1 MDKQSIFGFI
11 MIGVILIAW
20 MWLQSPEPSQRPPQ
34 PQLPANVDTAHA
46 RPVPVPEPVSIE
58 KPATVAAVKDSS
70 LNRWGTAFAGH
81 ENGAQEYVTITTDL
95 YTAELCTRGGL
106 IRKWELKG
114 YKMWDG
120 HPVQLIPAESGGDM
134 SVLFTSRD
142 GRLIN
147 THDLFFAVDEPRLR
161 NVVLTGGDSCA
172 VVLSLSSNNGGRI
185 TKRFTFHGD
194 SYTFGVKFDFDRMDS
209 VISNFEYQVVWEKG
223 IRYAEQNSVDES
235 SFAMAY
241 AYSGGELT
249 EVDASKVGE
258 KTQRD
263 ISGAAEWVAQ
273 RNKYFI
279 AAMLPRGTRSEGAYL
294 EGIAHAMPDQGILE
308 QYGMALKMPF
318 RGRRSEGSEMD
329 VYIGPLEYDRMKALG
344 QGLEATMNLGAAWII
359 RPISEYV
366 MIPLFKFLRWFIPN
380 YGVVIIVFSLIIK
393 IALHP
398 LTRTSMRSMRK
409 MQKLGPM
416 IEELKEKYKDDQQK
430 LGQATMNLYKEYGAN
445 PASGCL
451 PMILQMPILFA
462 LYAVFRSSIELRQSS
477 FVWWI
482 QDLSIPDYVV
492 KLPFTIPM
500 VGIHAFSGLA
510 LLMTATTII
519 QQKQTV
525 TDPRQKAM
533 VWMMPLMMLLIFNSL
548 PSGLNL
554 YYFVFNLLSIA
565 QQAWFNR
572 QHRDEPL
579 RKVDAKKSQGGI
591 LGRLSK
597 DLPKLKA

>member
-1 MDKQSIFGFI
+1 MDKRSTFGFVL
-11 MIGVILIAW
+11 IGIILLGW
-20 MWLQSPEPSQRPPQ
+20 MWLQAPPPQ
-34 PQLPANVDTAHA
+34 QHPAPADTTQVHRAVAPDTVRHE
-46 RPVPVPEPVSIE
+46 VPVTAPTPHEAGVGELGAAFSGRETGDE
-58 KPATVAAVKDSS
+58 KI
-70 LNRWGTAFAGH
+70 
-81 ENGAQEYVTITTDL
+81 VTISTEL
-95 YTAELCTRGGL
+95 YTTEISTRGGL
-106 IRKWELKG
+106 IRKWELEK
-114 YKMWDG
+114 YKTWDG
-120 HPVQLIPAESGGDM
+120 VPVQLMPEENGGDI

-147 THDLFFAVDEPRLR
+147 THGLFFDIDGPRWQHIALK
-161 NVVLTGGDSCA
+161 GDDSCTVSFA
-172 VVLSLSSNNGGRI
+172 LRANNGGRI
-185 TKRFTFHGD
+185 VKRFTFHGNK
-194 SYTFGVKFDFDRMDS
+194 YAFGLKLDFERMDS

-223 IRYAEQNSVDES
+223 IRYAEENSVDES

-249 EVDASKVGE
+249 EIDASKMGE
-258 KTQRD
+258 KVQRD
-263 ISGAAEWVAQ
+263 ISGAADWVAQ

-279 AAMLPRGTRSEGAYL
+279 AAMLPKGVRSEGAYL
-294 EGIAHAMPDQGILE
+294 EGVAKPLPDHGIHE

-318 RGRRSEGSEMD
+318 RGRASESTEMD
-329 VYIGPLEYDRMKALG
+329 VYIGPLEYDRMKAFG
-344 QGLEATMNLGAAWII
+344 RGLESTMNLGAAWII
-359 RPISEYV
+359 RPISEFV

-398 LTRTSMRSMRK
+398 LNRTSMRSMRK
-409 MQKLGPM
+409 MQKLAPM
-416 IEELKEKYKDDQQK
+416 IEEIKAKHKDDQQK
-430 LGQATMNLYKEYGAN
+430 MSQATMSLYKEYGAN

-451 PMILQMPILFA
+451 PMVLQMPILFA

-482 QDLSIPDYVV
+482 KDLSIPDHVL
-492 KLPFTIPM
+492 KLPFTIPL
-500 VGIHAFSGLA
+500 VGITAFSGLA

-533 VWMMPLMMLLIFNSL
+533 VWMMPLMMLIIFNNL

-565 QQAWFNR
+565 QQYWFNR

-579 RKVDAKKSQGGI
+579 RKVEPKKGQGGI
-591 LGRLSK
+591 LGRIAK
-597 DLPKLKA
+597 NLPKTK

>member
-1 MDKQSIFGFI
+1 MDKKSTFGFI
-11 MIGVILIAW
+11 LIGVILLAW
-20 MWLQSPEPSQRPPQ
+20 MWLQSPQQPQQGPQ
-34 PQLPANVDTAHA
+34 PQHHASVDTAITQPA
-46 RPVPVPEPVSIE
+46 APPEKTVPEKQTPVLGVS
-58 KPATVAAVKDSS
+58 DSGQT
-70 LNRWGTAFAGH
+70 RWGTAFAGH
-81 ENGAQEYVTITTDL
+81 EKGVEEYITIATEL
-95 YTAELCTRGGL
+95 YTAELSTRGGV
-106 IRKWELKG
+106 IRKWELNK
-114 YKMWDG
+114 YKSWDG
-120 HPVQLIPAESGGDM
+120 HPVQLVPTESGGDL
-134 SVLFTSRD
+134 SVLFTSRE

-147 THDLFFAVDEPRLR
+147 THDLFFSVDEPRLR
-161 NVVLTGGDSCA
+161 NVALQGTDSCTVA
-172 VVLSLSSNNGGRI
+172 LSLPSNNGGRI
-185 TKRFTFHGD
+185 VKRFTFHGD

-223 IRYAEQNSVDES
+223 IRYAEENSVDES

-249 EVDASKVGE
+249 EVDASKVAE
-258 KTQRD
+258 KKQRD
-263 ISGAAEWVAQ
+263 ITGAADWVAQ

-279 AAMLPRGTRSEGAYL
+279 AAMLPRGTKSEGAYL
-294 EGIAHAMPDQGILE
+294 EGTALAMPNQGIQE
-308 QYGMALKMPF
+308 QYGMALKMPY
-318 RGRRSEGSEMD
+318 RGRRFEGSEMD
-329 VYIGPLEYDRMKALG
+329 VYLGPLEYDRMKSLG
-344 QGLEATMNLGAAWII
+344 QGLESTMNLGAAWII

-398 LTRTSMRSMRK
+398 LTRKSMQSMRK
-409 MQKLGPM
+409 MQKLAPM

-482 QDLSIPDYVV
+482 QDLSIPDYVL

-533 VWMMPLMMLLIFNSL
+533 VWMMPLMMLLIFNNL

-572 QHRDEPL
+572 QHQEEPL
-579 RKVDAKKSQGGI
+579 RKVDVKKTQGGI
-591 LGRLSK
+591 LGRISK
-597 DLPKLKA
+597 DMPKLRR